1 MVRPLLP
8 ACLAMAL
15 AFPAL
20 AEQSPTPAA
29 AQVDL
34 QQPARIRLFSA
45 NGQYLAMRKN
55 HTRSGA
61 EAEVVRVESKASKG
75 VFSTLASLAT
85 GNESTSIGMPESFA
99 TGTLSGIRKPFYREF
114 ALVPGQLVNVMANFE
129 GNRRCVPAGES
140 ARGQRF
146 APPPSFLLTPEPGL
160 DYEVSF
166 GTDGTRCG
174 MNARLLLADGS
185 SVPLPTELQRQ
196 RSAKSFKV
204 EGTHLYTFL
213 FRPGSVYYRPVGEAE
228 DLQLSVDDAGH
239 ADAFEAAMRDIATRP
254 GTQMCIVLPD
264 FFYKSPLKDRL
275 DRVLAEQA
283 KDFPAILEPIDGMRE
298 VRALEAH
305 VPTTF
310 LDAAAYC
317 QLAGM
322 MAFPPRNSLVD
333 GDSTVPPTLPPAQS
347 KTP

>member
-1 MVRPLLP
+1 MMVRPLLP

-20 AEQSPTPAA
+20 AEQAPTTAT

-99 TGTLSGIRKPFYREF
+99 TGTLGGIRKPFYREF

-129 GNRRCVPAGES
+129 GNRRCVPAGE
-140 ARGQRF
+140 RVRDLRF
-146 APPPSFLLTPEPGL
+146 TLPPSLLLTPEPGL

-166 GTDGTRCG
+166 GTDGSSCG
-174 MNARLLLADGS
+174 MNARLLLADGR

-196 RSAKSFKV
+196 RSAKTYKV

-228 DLQLSVDDAGH
+228 DLQLRVDDAEH
-239 ADAFEAAMRDIATRP
+239 ADAFETAMREIASRP
-254 GTQMCIVLPD
+254 GTQMCILLPD

-275 DRVLAEQA
+275 DRVLDEQD
-283 KDFPAILEPIDGMRE
+283 KNFPAILEPIEGLRK
-298 VRALEAH
+298 VRQLEDH

-322 MAFPPRNSLVD
+322 MAFPPRNTLD
-333 GDSTVPPTLPPAQS
+333 GAPDVAAPAQS
-347 KTP
+347 NNP

>member
-20 AEQSPTPAA
+20 AEQAPTDAA

-99 TGTLSGIRKPFYREF
+99 TGTLGGIRKPFYREF

-140 ARGQRF
+140 VRDLRF
-146 APPPSFLLTPEPGL
+146 TLPPSLLLTPEAGL

-166 GTDGTRCG
+166 GTDGSSIPSCS
-174 MNARLLLADGS
+174 ARAAC
-185 SVPLPTELQRQ
+185 TTA
-196 RSAKSFKV
+196 RSARRRTCSCAS
-204 EGTHLYTFL
+204 TM
-213 FRPGSVYYRPVGEAE
+213 PNMP
-228 DLQLSVDDAGH
+228 
-239 ADAFEAAMRDIATRP
+239 TRSKRR
-254 GTQMCIVLPD
+254 CAR
-264 FFYKSPLKDRL
+264 SPRG
-275 DRVLAEQA
+275 
-283 KDFPAILEPIDGMRE
+283 PAPRCASCCRTSST
-298 VRALEAH
+298 RA
-305 VPTTF
+305 
-310 LDAAAYC
+310 
-317 QLAGM
+317 
-322 MAFPPRNSLVD
+322 R
-333 GDSTVPPTLPPAQS
+333 
-347 KTP
+347 

>member
-1 MVRPLLP
+1 MRPLLP

-20 AEQSPTPAA
+20 AEQAPSTAA

-99 TGTLSGIRKPFYREF
+99 TGTLGGIRKPFYREF

-129 GNRRCVPAGES
+129 GNRRCVPAGEKVS
-140 ARGQRF
+140 DLRF
-146 APPPSFLLTPEPGL
+146 ALPPSLLLTPEPGL

-166 GTDGTRCG
+166 GTDGSSCG
-174 MNARLLLADGS
+174 MNARLLLADGR

-196 RSAKSFKV
+196 RSPKTYKV

-228 DLQLSVDDAGH
+228 DAAAHRRCRACRRVRSGDARDRLAARHPDVHRVAGLLLQEPPERPVGP
-239 ADAFEAAMRDIATRP
+239 RP
-254 GTQMCIVLPD
+254 GRAGQGISGHPRT
-264 FFYKSPLKDRL
+264 DR
-275 DRVLAEQA
+275 RTAQNP
-283 KDFPAILEPIDGMRE
+283 PAC
-298 VRALEAH
+298 

-322 MAFPPRNSLVD
+322 MAFPPRNSLD
-333 GDSTVPPTLPPAQS
+333 GAPDVAAPAQS
-347 KTP
+347 NTP